1 MVKISED
8 ILREMLNEV
17 IISRRNGKLYLKRK
31 PKKVRNPRTEGQKN
45 QRGKFRAASIFVSKN
60 LHQLIRPYWNPE
72 AKRQGM
78 TGQNLFCKINT
89 HAFDGEGKVNVM
101 ALQATVGN
109 LGGIEVQDVDFEE
122 IDHMTINWKDNSRD
136 KKTSKEN
143 SLKVLGLQS
152 NLIVEELDC
161 VAKRVSKTCTIE
173 IEKDRYTHLYLFF
186 WNEAMEIASEGEW
199 IEIL

>member
-1 MVKISED
+1 MVKLSED

-89 HAFDGEGKVNVM
+89 HAFDGEGKVNVL

-109 LGGIEVQDVDFEE
+109 LGGIDIESVDFKQVNRL
-122 IDHMTINWKDNSRD
+122 TVNWKDNSRD

-143 SLKVLGLQS
+143 LLKVLGLQS
-152 NLIVEELDC
+152 NLIVEELEC
-161 VAKRVSKTCTIE
+161 KSKRSSKVFTVE

-186 WNEAMEIASEGEW
+186 WNDALEIASKGEW
-199 IEIL
+199 IEI